1 MKDLIARFL
10 RWAGV
15 PLRRR
20 TLNAPQAAAT
30 PLTPTPPAPTSAP
43 ETPDACGVYTWA
55 IARGI
60 DIKPSSPLASCP
72 CTEHTRPSVPD
83 IGTYVFDVRLSRVGQ
98 VMGDEGLRLQLRPLY
113 GGREW
118 DAEIEDTRP
127 ATGAELLSAKVK
139 AANSGG
145 DRGR

>member
-1 MKDLIARFL
+1 MKDFIARFL
-10 RWAGV
+10 RWARA
-15 PLRRR
+15 PFKPRS
-20 TLNAPQAAAT
+20 LNTPQAAAT
-30 PLTPTPPAPTSAP
+30 PPTPPAPTS
-43 ETPDACGVYTWA
+43 ETPDTCGVYTWA

-72 CTEHTRPSVPD
+72 CTEHAPASVPHV
-83 IGTYVFDVRLSRVGQ
+83 GSFVFDLRLGRVGQ
-98 VMGDEGLRLQLRPLY
+98 VMGDEGLRLQLRPPH

-118 DAEIEDTRP
+118 DAEVGDTRP

-145 DRGR
+145 AWGR

>member
-1 MKDLIARFL
+1 MKDFIARFL
-10 RWAGV
+10 RWARMHV
-15 PLRRR
+15 RPR
-20 TLNAPQAAAT
+20 TLNSPQAAAT
-30 PLTPTPPAPTSAP
+30 PPTPTPPAPASTP
-43 ETPDACGVYTWA
+43 ETPDTCGVYAWA
-55 IARGI
+55 TARGI

-72 CTEHTRPSVPD
+72 CTEHARPSVPD
-83 IGTYVFDVRLSRVGQ
+83 IGAYVFDVRLGRVGQ

-127 ATGAELLSAKVK
+127 ATRAELLSAKVK